1 MNPNDKNSTANE
13 EESMIINVNVARLCG
28 HHRSKCGYCS
38 GNRAPLLDQHL
49 RQLGYDSDDDSCSQ
63 HGDEDD
69 SNFCSDQG
77 DSDNISAAGMEDE
90 GDQCSSNEQ
99 DKSTKSSKK
108 KSKMSGSHL
117 NARSKYNANNSSK
130 SYGVLFDTL
139 TCADYLQ
146 LMNHGWRRSGHHLYL
161 PENWVSCCPAIPIRL
176 NVEKFQMSKSQRKVW
191 KRFEKSLSSSSSCS
205 EDANG
210 AVVPLGEAKR
220 LKGTVSTT
228 SQKKQKSFLKPS
240 SAAQQR
246 GQLKVKLDDH
256 YHFLPTL
263 QHAILQSVRRSC
275 DDATLSNLFGDSAIQ
290 SNSNQTE
297 QLLKLCLPKLSKHKP
312 KLSKSKSSNSGSIND
327 VTATKIT
334 TVYATTVCCAIA
346 GRSRG
351 AIQIQPLAK
360 KVASELLQ
368 SLQAQQSLQFTV
380 SSVEALPSGH
390 VTIAMNMDVKVK
402 VNVSDQQ
409 TLSAMEHDRDHHY
422 DKQQQQ
428 VMVDRL
434 AEALNLSPSNVNQP
448 HKLTVRSLPLE
459 VSKAMPE
466 VHRLFAKYQEAIH
479 GDVNPYHAIDELA
492 RLDAVHHSEHMNVH
506 SNTNGKCSPPVETE
520 TADDSQ
526 STTDSLLSSSDDSS
540 SSCKS
545 LSDRIRSMRHRR
557 KSAERKLRDARL
569 SFERFLCESP
579 LPSTFS
585 YNSFSLKTQTS
596 SSFRADDEGYDVR
609 IPFGSYHQQYRIDG
623 ALIAVGVIDVLPTG
637 ISSVY
642 SFYDPELS
650 GGTLNLNLGKFTAL
664 REIEWVRRAS
674 KYRPNLK
681 YYYLGFYIHSCQK
694 MRYKAEYKPSELLCP
709 VSKSWV
715 EYEQAKECLDQCS
728 THDYCSF
735 IGMNN
740 TSTAYTPSNGKS
752 CIQSSNNVT
761 DSVAGQQPPMYMCM
775 SSGEYESS
783 VLVQRS
789 VDSLRLEIGSVN
801 DETGEMPTRLTM
813 QMLSSHGKAIVGPLL
828 TEFVEKIGTDVCQ
841 RSIIKLQ

>member
-1 MNPNDKNSTANE
+1 MNPNETNSTVNE
-13 EESMIINVNVARLCG
+13 EESMIFNVNVARLCG

-49 RQLGYDSDDDSCSQ
+49 RQLGYDSDGDSCSQ
-63 HGDEDD
+63 HDDEDD
-69 SNFCSDQG
+69 SNSCSDPG
-77 DSDNISAAGMEDE
+77 DSDDNSAAVGMEED
-90 GDQCSSNEQ
+90 GDQSSNEQ
-99 DKSTKSSKK
+99 NKSNNSSQQ
-108 KSKMSGSHL
+108 KSKIQGSHL
-117 NARSKYNANNSSK
+117 TARSKYNANNSSK

-139 TCADYLQ
+139 TCADYLH

-205 EDANG
+205 TEDATNG

-228 SQKKQKSFLKPS
+228 SQKKQKSFLKSS

-246 GQLKVKLDDH
+246 EQLKVKLDDH
-256 YHFLPTL
+256 NHFLPAL

-275 DDATLSNLFGDSAIQ
+275 DDATLSNLFGDS
-290 SNSNQTE
+290 NSNQTE
-297 QLLKLCLPKLSKHKP
+297 QLLKLCLPKLSKHKSKP
-312 KLSKSKSSNSGSIND
+312 SKSKSSNSDSIND
-327 VTATKIT
+327 ATSTKIT

-351 AIQIQPLAK
+351 AVQVQPLAK

-368 SLQAQQSLQFTV
+368 SLQTQQSLPFTV
-380 SSVEALPSGH
+380 SGVEALPSGH
-390 VTIAMNMDVKVK
+390 VTIAMNVDVR

-409 TLSAMEHDRDHHY
+409 TLSAMEHDQDHQY

-428 VMVDRL
+428 DVVDRL
-434 AEALNLSPSNVNQP
+434 AEALNLSPSNVNRP

-479 GDVNPYHAIDELA
+479 GDANPYHAMDELA
-492 RLDAVHHSEHMNVH
+492 RLDAVHHSEHMNAH
-506 SNTNGKCSPPVETE
+506 NNSNFTSCSSPAESE

-526 STTDSLLSSSDDSS
+526 STTDSLLSSSDGSS

-545 LSDRIRSMRHRR
+545 LGDRLRSMRHRR
-557 KSAERKLRDARL
+557 KSAERKLRDARQ

-579 LPSTFS
+579 LPSSSS
-585 YNSFSLKTQTS
+585 YSSYSSKTLTN
-596 SSFRADDEGYDVR
+596 SSFRTDDEGYDVR

-715 EYEQAKECLDQCS
+715 EYERAKECLDQCS

-735 IGMNN
+735 VGMKN
-740 TSTAYTPSNGKS
+740 TSTAHSPSNGKS
-752 CIQSSNNVT
+752 CNRSSNNVT
-761 DSVAGQQPPMYMCM
+761 KSVAGHQPPVCMYT
-775 SSGEYESS
+775 SSGEYQSS
-783 VLVQRS
+783 VLVKRA

-801 DETGEMPTRLTM
+801 DETGEMPTRLSM